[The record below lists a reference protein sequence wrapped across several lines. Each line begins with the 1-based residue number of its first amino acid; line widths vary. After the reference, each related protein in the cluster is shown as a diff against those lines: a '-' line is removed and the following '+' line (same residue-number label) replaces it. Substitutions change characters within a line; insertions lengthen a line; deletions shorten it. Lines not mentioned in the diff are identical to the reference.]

1 MLKTRVV
8 AFVCCVAM
16 LAHAAAARPAAS
28 HPWDN
33 AALSPDARADL
44 VLKAMTQDEKLRLVF
59 GYFGSMKPDS
69 GYTPPPEARMGSAG
83 YVPGIPRLG
92 IPPQWITDAG
102 MGVATQ
108 RESADA
114 YRERT
119 ALPSGI
125 AIAATWNPDLARR
138 GGAMIGSE
146 AHASGFNV
154 LLAGGVDL
162 QRDPRNGRNFEYAG
176 EDPLLAGTMVG
187 AAVAGIQSEHVIST
201 VKHWALNDQETGR
214 HVYSAEIADDQ
225 ARMSDFLAFELA
237 IEKGRP
243 GSVMCSYNRVK
254 SVYACENDYL
264 LNQVLKGDWAYPGYV
279 MSDWGAVYSTQ
290 RAALAGLDQQ
300 SAGVF
305 DTQPWFGAPL
315 KAAVKSGRVPQAR
328 LDDMVHRILR
338 SEFAVG
344 LVDHPIADATIDF
357 AADAKVAQAAEE
369 EAIVLLKNDRGVLPL
384 AHTAER
390 ILIVGGHADR
400 GVISGGGSSTVFPV
414 GGDVVPGLGPKG
426 FPGPVVYL
434 PSAPMGA
441 IMARVP
447 QTPVRYMDGSDPAA
461 AASEAARSDV
471 VIVFATQWAS
481 EDTDVPLTLADGQDD
496 LIRTIAAAN
505 PNTIV
510 VLETGGPV
518 FMPWLPQVAGV
529 LEAWNPG
536 SRGGEAIARV
546 LFGEVD
552 ASGRLPAT
560 FPASL
565 DELPRPKLDGVDLP
579 TGTAFTVNYDEGA
592 AVGYKWFDKNGL
604 KPLFP
609 FGYGLSYTRFGYSDL
624 QASVVDG
631 RLTVRFTV
639 TNTGERAG
647 KDVAQI
653 YVGPRDGGWE
663 APRRLAGW
671 SKVDLQPGASTSVSM
686 TVDPR
691 LLSTYDSAG
700 RRWVVTDGPFVV
712 SLGSSSAEI
721 KTSVE
726 VSEPVQPYR

>member
-1 MLKTRVV
+1 MLTLKTRV
-8 AFVCCVAM
+8 AAAVCC
-16 LAHAAAARPAAS
+16 AALLMPSALARPA

-33 AALSPDARADL
+33 PDLSADARTDL
-44 VLKAMTQDEKLRLVF
+44 VLKAMAQDEKLTLVF

-69 GYTPPPEARMGSAG
+69 NFVPPPEARMGSAG

-92 IPPQWITDAG
+92 LPPQWITDAG

-108 RESADA
+108 RESADT

-119 ALPSGI
+119 ALPSGV
-125 AIAATWNPDLARR
+125 AVAATWNPELARR
-138 GGAMIGSE
+138 GGAMIGAE
-146 AHASGFNV
+146 AWASGFNV

-187 AAVAGIQSEHVIST
+187 AAVAGIQSQHVIST
-201 VKHWALNDQETGR
+201 VKHWALNAQETGR
-214 HVYSAEIADDQ
+214 HIYSAEIADDQ

-237 IEKGRP
+237 VEKGKP
-243 GSVMCSYNRVK
+243 GSVMCAYNKVK

-264 LNQVLKGDWAYPGYV
+264 LNQVLKHDWAYPGYV
-279 MSDWGAVYSTQ
+279 MSDWGAAYSTE

-300 SAGVF
+300 SAGIF
-305 DTQPWFGAPL
+305 DAQPWFGAPL
-315 KAAVKSGRVPQAR
+315 KAAVKAGRVPQAR
-328 LDDMVHRILR
+328 LDDMARRIVR
-338 SEFAVG
+338 SMFAVG
-344 LVDHPIADATIDF
+344 LVDHPITNTTIDF
-357 AADAKVAQAAEE
+357 AANAKVAQAAEE

-384 AHTAER
+384 SHSAKR

-414 GGDVVPGLGPKG
+414 GGNAVPGLGPKG

-434 PSAPMGA
+434 PSSPMGA
-441 IMARVP
+441 IMARAP
-447 QTPVRYMDGSDPAA
+447 QTSVRYMDGSDPAA
-461 AASEAARSDV
+461 AAKEAARSDV
-471 VIVFATQWAS
+471 VIVFATQWVA
-481 EDTDVPLTLADGQDD
+481 EDMDVPLALADGQDD
-496 LIRTIAAAN
+496 LIRAVATAN
-505 PNTIV
+505 PHTIV

-518 FMPWLPQVAGV
+518 FMPWLNQVAGV

-536 SRGGEAIARV
+536 SGGGEAIARV

-552 ASGRLPAT
+552 AAGRLPVT

-565 DELPRPKLDGVDLP
+565 DQLPRPKLDGTDLP
-579 TGTAFTVNYDEGA
+579 ANTAFAVNYSEGA

-609 FGYGLSYTRFGYSDL
+609 FGYGLSYTHFDYSDL
-624 QASVVDG
+624 QASMMDG

-639 TNTGERAG
+639 KNTGTRAG
-647 KDVAQI
+647 KDVPQI
-653 YVGPRDGGWE
+653 YVGASGWE

-671 SKVDLQPGASTSVSM
+671 SKVELQPGASTSVSL
-686 TVDPR
+686 TIDPR
-691 LLSTYDSAG
+691 LLSTYAG
-700 RRWVVTDGPFVV
+700 QRWAITPGPFIV
-712 SLGSSSAEI
+712 SLGASSAEI

-726 VSEPVQPYR
+726 AVQP